1 MEGGGIR
8 VCDCQLWERNP
19 PGGVKVQE
27 KRKKEQ
33 KSGEKIESKS
43 AERCKKKKKR
53 GEEMGK
59 NVVLM

>member
-8 VCDCQLWERNP
+8 VCDCQLWERDP

-33 KSGEKIESKS
+33 KIEKRESSGEM
-43 AERCKKKKKR
+43 KKK
-53 GEEMGK
+53 MGK

>member
-1 MEGGGIR
+1 MGVGGIR
-8 VCDCQLWERNP
+8 VCDCQLWERDP

-33 KSGEKIESKS
+33 KSEKKIASQRRDGE
-43 AERCKKKKKR
+43 KR